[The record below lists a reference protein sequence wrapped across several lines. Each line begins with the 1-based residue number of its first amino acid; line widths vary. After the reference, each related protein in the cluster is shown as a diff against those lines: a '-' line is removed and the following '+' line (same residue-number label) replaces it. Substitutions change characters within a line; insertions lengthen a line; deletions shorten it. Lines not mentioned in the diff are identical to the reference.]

1 MTLRLGDDSDR
12 VSGLV
17 VSMTLKAQ
25 ISVQNVKTKLISDF
39 LKLSTYMVKPE
50 VQEVQFSD
58 FMRFKVIVMSR
69 N

>member
-1 MTLRLGDDSDR
+1 MEDDSDR